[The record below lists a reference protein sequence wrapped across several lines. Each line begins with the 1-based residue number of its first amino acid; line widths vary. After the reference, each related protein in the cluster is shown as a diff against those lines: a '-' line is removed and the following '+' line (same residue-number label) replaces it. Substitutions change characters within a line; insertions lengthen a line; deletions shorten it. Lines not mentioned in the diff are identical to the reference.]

1 MATVTATY
9 IKQGRKKEDTEPTS
23 RLMDLE
29 SGITKYQIQ
38 EEETNESCQF
48 AILGERSIITNNSQI
63 TSCHSS

>member
-38 EEETNESCQF
+38 EEETNENLPICDTGRKEHHYQQLSDY
-48 AILGERSIITNNSQI
+48 
-63 TSCHSS
+63 

>member
-38 EEETNESCQF
+38 EEETNKNLPICDTRRKEHHYQQLSDY
-48 AILGERSIITNNSQI
+48 
-63 TSCHSS
+63 

>member
-23 RLMDLE
+23 RIMDLE

-38 EEETNESCQF
+38 EEETNENLPICDTRRKEHHYQQLSDY
-48 AILGERSIITNNSQI
+48 
-63 TSCHSS
+63 

>member
-38 EEETNESCQF
+38 EEETNENLPICDTRRKEHHYQQLSDY
-48 AILGERSIITNNSQI
+48 
-63 TSCHSS
+63 